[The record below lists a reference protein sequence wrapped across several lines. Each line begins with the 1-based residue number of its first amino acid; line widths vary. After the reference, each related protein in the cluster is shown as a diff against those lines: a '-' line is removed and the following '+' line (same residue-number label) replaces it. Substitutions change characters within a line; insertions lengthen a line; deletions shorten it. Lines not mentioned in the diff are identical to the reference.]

1 MGWAWSL
8 NQFRSLRWN
17 LTASAARPNPQG
29 SYKYGQVN
37 ITRTIKLINS
47 VSKTNGKLRYA
58 LNGVSHV
65 DPETPLKLAEYYGIP
80 DKVFKYDTVPDDP
93 SPSVGSTVTLQPNV
107 LNVTYR
113 DFIEI
118 IFENPE
124 KSIQS
129 YHLDGYSFF
138 AVA

>member
-1 MGWAWSL
+1 M
-8 NQFRSLRWN
+8 
-17 LTASAARPNPQG
+17 
-29 SYKYGQVN
+29 N

-93 SPSVGSTVTLQPNV
+93 SPSVGSIVTLQPNV